1 MGREVVPRVAS
12 PKLIPQGDGDV
23 GVPWDAHARPE
34 ASRARRIL
42 SVLLKAGGVA
52 DVSTFI
58 CTRVPSCCS
67 LRELL
72 LAMSR
77 CKVAGRVSPCR
88 VGWRSLAVVALGRE
102 MVTLLPLLR
111 SWAA

>member
-1 MGREVVPRVAS
+1 MGRELVPRVPS

-23 GVPWDAHARPE
+23 GVPWDAHVCPE

-42 SVLLKAGGVA
+42 SVLLKARGSA

-58 CTRVPSCCS
+58 LTFVPSCCS

-72 LAMSR
+72 LLFAMSG
-77 CKVAGRVSPCR
+77 A
-88 VGWRSLAVVALGRE
+88 
-102 MVTLLPLLR
+102 R
-111 SWAA
+111 SWVGSHPAGSVGDP